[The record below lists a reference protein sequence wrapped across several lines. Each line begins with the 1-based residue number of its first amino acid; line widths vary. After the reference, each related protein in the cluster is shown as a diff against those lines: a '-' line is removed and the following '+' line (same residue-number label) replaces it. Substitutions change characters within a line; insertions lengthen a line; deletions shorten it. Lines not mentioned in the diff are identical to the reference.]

1 MELSFLRNFAIALLV
16 FVILDGIWLG
26 FIIKP
31 TYSRLLKRFKI
42 KKTNLLSALLAY
54 ALLALGISLL
64 VIPRIITSGNAFLL
78 GALFGLVMYGFYN
91 FTNLAIFDGY
101 ELSFLLIDTL
111 WGTIACGITSLLVFL
126 AI

>member
-64 VIPRIITSGNAFLL
+64 VIPRIITSGNAFLF